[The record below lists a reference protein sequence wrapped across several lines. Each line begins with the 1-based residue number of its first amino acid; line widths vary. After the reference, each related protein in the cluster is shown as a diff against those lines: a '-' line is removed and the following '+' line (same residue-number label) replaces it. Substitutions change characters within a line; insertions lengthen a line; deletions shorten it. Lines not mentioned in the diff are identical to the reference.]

1 MLTNMDVMAGG
12 IGPDVPIAPTL
23 SRPHRPEPGDKSLQS
38 LDQRAQLP
46 VWEVPDDSAESH
58 GSTSASSPSA
68 VQETNKDAHDPCD
81 RMIEKWR
88 SIKVA
93 DKNRAQK
100 KVANVNVRIYI
111 GG

>member
-12 IGPDVPIAPTL
+12 IESDVPIAPTL
-23 SRPHRPEPGDKSLQS
+23 SRPHRPEPGNKSLQS
-38 LDQRAQLP
+38 TDQRAQLP

-68 VQETNKDAHDPCD
+68 EQETNKDAHDPCD

-88 SIKVA
+88 LIKVA
-93 DKNRAQK
+93 DKNRAQN
-100 KVANVNVRIYI
+100 KVANVNVHIHI